1 MANHAS
7 ELQEASGGQRGIS
20 SNELIE
26 WRPLGMSRAQMIDHI
41 VKMGFPR
48 NRAAEF
54 CPNVAEASDEVI
66 YAEAV
71 HPPRTP
77 LRAFASLTLGIAG
90 LTGTVVVLP
99 LGLLGLPAIF
109 LGYSTLETDDVS
121 RLGRTMAGVGL
132 VCGVIGLLLTALLC
146 DLSHS

>member
-41 VKMGFPR
+41 VEMGFPR
-48 NRAAEF
+48 NRATES
-54 CPNVAEASDEVI
+54 CPNVAEAADGAI
-66 YAEAV
+66 CTGAYNR
-71 HPPRTP
+71 PTTP
-77 LRAFASLTLGIAG
+77 LRSYASLVLGSIG

-99 LGLLGLPAIF
+99 LGLLGAAAIF
-109 LGYSTLETDDVS
+109 LGYSTLEAKDVS
-121 RLGRTMAGVGL
+121 NFGRAMAAVGF
-132 VCGVIGLLLTALLC
+132 VCGVTGLLLTALLC